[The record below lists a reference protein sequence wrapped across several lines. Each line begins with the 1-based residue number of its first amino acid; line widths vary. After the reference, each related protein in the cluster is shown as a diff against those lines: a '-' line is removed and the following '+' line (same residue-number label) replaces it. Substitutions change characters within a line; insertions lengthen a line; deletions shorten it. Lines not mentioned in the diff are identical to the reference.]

1 MPAGISFI
9 EIAWKAVQFFLL
21 QILNPK
27 IVKTKSIA
35 ASR

>member
-1 MPAGISFI
+1 MPAGIILI
-9 EIAWKAVQFFLL
+9 ETAWQAVQFFLL